1 MKKTILSILCA
12 FSTTMAMAQANP
24 QPGYVITNTGDT
36 LRGTIDFRTNERM
49 SKQCDFWANGETTC
63 KTYKPGDIEGFR
75 FDNDGKY
82 FVTRRLNLT
91 GTPELYFAEFM
102 VQGKMNLYCISY
114 SQDDYYFFERED
126 GEMARLTSR
135 ENADLSKSYSEA
147 LQESKDNLKEKKE
160 EYGKVKFLL
169 QKSWKAIEDL
179 DAAQYISK
187 KKLVNVVREYHNDV
201 CTDGSQCMVYEYKSK
216 ADKLEFSFKAF
227 AGFAHYSTE
236 ISGSQ
241 FYPDENYP
249 GNAFEIGIGT
259 ELNLNRVMKDFSMEA
274 TIGFSPTCSS
284 SHDVQEA
291 KNLLAHS
298 TYEKSRIPITVGA
311 VKRYGN
317 GNVKPLI
324 RGGVLLVLNTG
335 QRESMTKDY
344 YNQKFNY
351 SYSYDTSSHYGI
363 YVGAGVQ
370 VKLDKHYGRLH
381 ADFYKSMEP
390 KVTGQMTRWSITAE
404 FII

>member
-12 FSTTMAMAQANP
+12 FSATMGMAQANP

-36 LRGTIDFRTNERM
+36 LRGNIDLRTNERM

-63 KTYKPGDIEGFR
+63 KTYMPGDIEGFR
-75 FDNDGKY
+75 FDNNGKY

-135 ENADLSKSYSEA
+135 EITNYSNSYSEA

-160 EYGKVKFLL
+160 EYGKVKYLL
-169 QKSWKAIEDL
+169 QKSWKAVEDL
-179 DAAQYISK
+179 DATQHLSK

-201 CTDGSQCMVYEYKSK
+201 CTDGSKCMVYEYKSK

-236 ISGSQ
+236 TIGAQ
-241 FYPDENYP
+241 IYPDENYP
-249 GNAFEIGIGT
+249 GNAFEIGVGA

-284 SHDVQEA
+284 AHNIQETPSR
-291 KNLLAHS
+291 LVHS
-298 TYEKSRIPITVGA
+298 SLEKSRIPFTIGA

-324 RGGVLLVLNTG
+324 RGGAFLILNTG
-335 QRESMTKDY
+335 QSEGWEITKPRYSVTYDY
-344 YNQKFNY
+344 
-351 SYSYDTSSHYGI
+351 SSSAHYGI

-381 ADFYKSMEP
+381 ADFYKSIEP